1 MNIIFNQ
8 ELVQQLK
15 EKYTVLELDTVIQP
29 DMSEPLTLYA
39 VIEVDIADISTI
51 EFFKV
56 MHAELITAYK
66 GSDWKKTIDL
76 ATALLGHW
84 NKELDEFY
92 NLVIDFSTES
102 AKVNRSWD
110 GIKHTVPKE

>member
-8 ELVQQLK
+8 ELVHQLK
-15 EKYTVLELDTVIQP
+15 EKYTVLELDTIMQP
-29 DMSEPLTLYA
+29 GMIEPITLYA
-39 VIEVDIADISTI
+39 VIELDISDISTN
-51 EFFKV
+51 EFFKL

-66 GSDWKKTIDL
+66 GSDWKKAIDL

-92 NLVIDFSTES
+92 NLVLDFATES